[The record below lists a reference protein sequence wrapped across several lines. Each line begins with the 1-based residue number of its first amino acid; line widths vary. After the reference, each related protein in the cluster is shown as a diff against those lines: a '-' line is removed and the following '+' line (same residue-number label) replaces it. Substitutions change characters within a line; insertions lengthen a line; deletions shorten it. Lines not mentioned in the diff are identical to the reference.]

1 MKLRRPTAVKLA
13 PEHAGRVR
21 DLLSRQLRASAAL
34 IGLLFVA
41 VSIAPEKVFGS
52 DAEAVRQAQA
62 LSAFTALANAF
73 FISMASL
80 IPDIKIGIVV
90 TIVAFASA
98 MQTLALLTLV
108 KHWRAQAMV
117 YRGVVLFLWSAL
129 VYALELAVGI
139 QLWGCARQ
147 QGVAVWA
154 AGADPRGLCDRPGS
168 RVGAARRAAK
178 RLHLDGGRPPTNGDR
193 PETEEVLV
201 DVRPVPVALEDDLA
215 AVAAKHDL
223 NVPPADGLRVAAAD
237 RARCGLLHVHRRD
250 RIDLDF

>member
-1 MKLRRPTAVKLA
+1 MAAEFETFFLA
-13 PEHAGRVR
+13 SSG
-21 DLLSRQLRASAAL
+21 ASAAL

-108 KHWRAQAMV
+108 KHWRAQSIV
-117 YRGVVLFLWSAL
+117 YRGVVLFLGSAL
-129 VYALELAVGI
+129 IYALELAVGI
-139 QLWGCARQ
+139 QLW
-147 QGVAVWA
+147 VAP
-154 AGADPRGLCDRPGS
+154 GNRGS
-168 RVGAARRAAK
+168 
-178 RLHLDGGRPPTNGDR
+178 LDGLLELILGAYAIGLGRAWELLGAPRSGFVSTVAGLIR
-193 PETEEVLV
+193 PRTG
-201 DVRPVPVALEDDLA
+201 PKP
-215 AVAAKHDL
+215 K
-223 NVPPADGLRVAAAD
+223 P
-237 RARCGLLHVHRRD
+237 
-250 RIDLDF
+250 

>member
-1 MKLRRPTAVKLA
+1 MAAEFETFFLA
-13 PEHAGRVR
+13 SSG
-21 DLLSRQLRASAAL
+21 ASAAL

-80 IPDIKIGIVV
+80 IPDVRIGIVV

-108 KHWRAQAMV
+108 KHWLAQSIV
-117 YRGVVLFLWSAL
+117 YRGVVLFLGSAL
-129 VYALELAVGI
+129 IYALELAVGI

-168 RVGAARRAAK
+168 RVGAARREAASS
-178 RLHLDGGRPPTNGDR
+178 RRW
-193 PETEEVLV
+193 
-201 DVRPVPVALEDDLA
+201 
-215 AVAAKHDL
+215 
-223 NVPPADGLRVAAAD
+223 PASYERGP
-237 RARCGLLHVHRRD
+237 ARNRRSLS
-250 RIDLDF
+250 RYTASAGCA

>member
-1 MKLRRPTAVKLA
+1 MPAEFETFFLA
-13 PEHAGRVR
+13 SSG
-21 DLLSRQLRASAAL
+21 ASAAL

-80 IPDIKIGIVV
+80 IPDVRIGIVV

-108 KHWRAQAMV
+108 KHWRAQSIV
-117 YRGVVLFLWSAL
+117 YRGVLLFLRERAHLRVGAGRRHPAL
-129 VYALELAVGI
+129 
-139 QLWGCARQ
+139 GCAGQ
-147 QGVAVWA
+147 QGIARWA
-154 AGADPRGLCDRPGS
+154 PGADPRGLCHRPGS
-168 RVGAARRAAK
+168 RVGAPRRAAK
-178 RLHLDGGRPPTNGDR
+178 RLRLDGGRPHTTADR
-193 PETEEVLV
+193 PETEALV

-215 AVAAKHDL
+215 AVTAKHDL

-237 RARCGLLHVHRRD
+237 RARCRLLHVHRRD